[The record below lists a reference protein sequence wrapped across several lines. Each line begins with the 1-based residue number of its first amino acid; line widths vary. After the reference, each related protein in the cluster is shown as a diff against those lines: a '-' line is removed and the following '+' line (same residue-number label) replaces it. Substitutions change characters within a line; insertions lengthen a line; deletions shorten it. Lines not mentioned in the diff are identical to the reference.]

1 MIIAV
6 VEIQM
11 PPQMRRAD
19 IVAVFRDY
27 GPKWHKVPGLIRKYY
42 TLGDHHDTG
51 GVFLW
56 QSREAAEAAYADP
69 AWHKLIQERYGAS
82 PRVTYYDIPV
92 IVDNEAGRLECQDVP
107 QDEPIAAE

>member
-6 VEIQM
+6 VEIPM
-11 PPQMRRAD
+11 PKPLTRAKAAA
-19 IVAVFRDY
+19 IFRDY

-69 AWHKLIQERYGAS
+69 SWHRLIHERYGA
-82 PRVTYYDIPV
+82 PPKVRYYDIPV
-92 IVDNEAGRLECQDVP
+92 IVNNETGQVEHQDIP
-107 QDEPIAAE
+107 LAAD